1 MSGSRDKQG
10 AAYVR
15 ALYEPDEHF
24 ALLAVGRV
32 PGFETVKQ
40 RIVTAARSS
49 KAVTRAGCATS
60 THEATTCL

>member
-24 ALLAVGRV
+24 ALLAVGRL

-40 RIVTAARSS
+40 RIVTAA
-49 KAVTRAGCATS
+49 AFVEGG
-60 THEATTCL
+60 